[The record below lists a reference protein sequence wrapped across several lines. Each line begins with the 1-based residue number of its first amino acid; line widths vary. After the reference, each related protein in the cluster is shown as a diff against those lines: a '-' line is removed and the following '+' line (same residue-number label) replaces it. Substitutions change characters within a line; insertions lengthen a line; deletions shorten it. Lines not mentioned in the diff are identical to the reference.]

1 MKLVLERE
9 DHLSPY
15 LLIFLFI
22 FILPREKLLPVPGQL
37 LEHSSTKWYFIA
49 FFHAVLFLT
58 GEPAG
63 LPPALWETR
72 MLD

>member
-1 MKLVLERE
+1 MKLFLERE
-9 DHLSPY
+9 GPLSPY

-22 FILPREKLLPVPGQL
+22 FYTSMRKA
-37 LEHSSTKWYFIA
+37 SASTWAITRA
-49 FFHAVLFLT
+49 QQHEVGCHCFHAVLFLT

>member
-49 FFHAVLFLT
+49 F
-58 GEPAG
+58 
-63 LPPALWETR
+63 
-72 MLD
+72 MLSCS